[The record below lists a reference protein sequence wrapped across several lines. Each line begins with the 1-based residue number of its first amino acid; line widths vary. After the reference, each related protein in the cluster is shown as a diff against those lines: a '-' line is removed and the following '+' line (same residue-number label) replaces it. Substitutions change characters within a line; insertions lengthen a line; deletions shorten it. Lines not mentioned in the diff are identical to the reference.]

1 MSIDQLK
8 LNKFNPNRYFS
19 KDDDD
24 KIFLDEYE
32 TGTRPRMNSGM
43 ESARER
49 NSLAVV
55 TDVRKRVE
63 EVEKKEKKQEKE
75 LEKKIGHV
83 PVKGRF

>member
-8 LNKFNPNRYFS
+8 FNKFNPNRYFS

-32 TGTRPRMNSGM
+32 GGRQRVSSGM

-49 NSLAVV
+49 NSLTVV
-55 TDVRKRVE
+55 EDVKKRV
-63 EVEKKEKKQEKE
+63 
-75 LEKKIGHV
+75 G
-83 PVKGRF
+83 